1 MAVDADALA
10 RDAAA
15 LVEVPSVTGD
25 ERAVMER
32 LGELAADL
40 GLDAR
45 LHRHDLAA
53 LRALPGHPGE
63 EADRDELWGVTVA
76 AGPPDRPRLC
86 LNGHLD
92 VVDPG
97 TRDWAAGPWSGLIA
111 DGHVHG
117 RGAVDMKGGVAAAL
131 HAIAS
136 ARQAARCQVVL
147 MAVASEEDGGLG
159 TFAALEADD
168 AFDACLIPEP
178 TALDV
183 VCAQAGSLT
192 FHGVVAGRGA
202 HAAMRLAGESAIDRY
217 LEVHQALSAYERE
230 LNADVRDP
238 LMAALEL
245 AYPVSVGRLAGG
257 EWASSVPDRVQF
269 TGRLGVRVG
278 EDLDQA
284 RRGLRDALAGLP
296 VELEFTGGVFA
307 PASTDLGHPFA
318 RLALEAFPGS
328 RPVGVPWGADMRL
341 FAARGIPTVMAGPG
355 NARLAHAVDERVPIA
370 DLVATAEG
378 VARVIA
384 GFPATIA
391 DRG

>member
-32 LGELAADL
+32 LGELAAGL

-63 EADRDELWGVTVA
+63 EAGRDELWGLTVAA
-76 AGPPDRPRLC
+76 AGPPDGPRLC

-92 VVDPG
+92 VVSPG
-97 TRDWAAGPWSGLIA
+97 TREWAVDPWSGLIA

-131 HAIAS
+131 HAIA
-136 ARQAARCQVVL
+136 AAREAERCRVVL

-159 TFAALEADD
+159 TFAALEADHD
-168 AFDACLIPEP
+168 FDACLITEP
-178 TALDV
+178 TGLDV

-202 HAAMRLAGESAIDRY
+202 HAAMRLEGDSAIDRY
-217 LEVHQALSAYERE
+217 VEVHAALAAHERE
-230 LNADVRDP
+230 LNTAVEDP

-245 AYPVSVGRLAGG
+245 PYPVSVGRLAGG
-257 EWASSVPDRVQF
+257 DWASSVPDRVEF

-278 EDLDQA
+278 EDLEEA
-284 RRGLRDALAGLP
+284 RAGLRHALAGLP

-307 PASTDLGHPFA
+307 PASTDPGHPFA
-318 RLALEAFPGS
+318 RLALESFPGS

-341 FAARGIPTVMAGPG
+341 FTARGIPTVMAGPG
-355 NARLAHAVDERVPIA
+355 DARRAHAVDERVPIA

-378 VARVIA
+378 IA
-384 GFPATIA
+384 A
-391 DRG
+391 